1 MDYTKFSKTNNL
13 VNDFYSLIKEDEK
26 LAVGFLDNLMGI
38 FLSKK
43 VNAHDDNILIAVI
56 RETGE
61 NKEKLALKI
70 IDTGLVDLGYANK
83 DNIDAFQWAI
93 STNKYKVAMK
103 LFDTGLCNPIL
114 VNSKNEAAI
123 DYILFNDEDLNY
135 DPYLDV
141 KVELIIKLMYYYI
154 ENDPTSNNLNS
165 AIEYICSYK
174 ELLDKIVKKL
184 NSRKNLNIDKDKFKS
199 SINFDVI
206 CANPVAAEAGTMVTD
221 INFVDNIDYNNK
233 SKNKRISKN
242 ARSIN
247 PKPIALAFPD
257 ERESFLYNDP
267 AAPGELIAK
276 RLGGKKSNRKT
287 RKNLR

>member
-13 VNDFYSLIKEDEK
+13 VNDFYSLIKQDEN

-43 VNAHDDNILIAVI
+43 VNAHDDNVLIAVL

-70 IDTGLVDLGYANK
+70 IDTGLVDLGYVNK
-83 DNIDAFQWAI
+83 DNVDAFQWAI
-93 STNKYKVAMK
+93 SSNKYKVAMK
-103 LFDTGLCNPIL
+103 LFDSGLCNPIL

-123 DYILFNDEDLNY
+123 DYILFNDDDLND

-141 KVELIIKLMYYYI
+141 KVELMIKILYHYI
-154 ENDPTSNNLNS
+154 ENDPASNNLNS

-174 ELLDKIVKKL
+174 ELLDKIVTKL
-184 NSRKNLNIDKDKFKS
+184 NSRKNLNIDKNKFKS

-206 CANPVAAEAGTMVTD
+206 CANPVAAEAGPLVTD
-221 INFVDNIDYNNK
+221 VNIVDNIDYNNK
-233 SKNKRISKN
+233 SKKKRNSKN
-242 ARSIN
+242 AKSIN

-257 ERESFLYNDP
+257 EHESFLYNDP
-267 AAPGELIAK
+267 SAPGELITK
-276 RLGGKKSNRKT
+276 RLGGKRSNRKT
-287 RKNLR
+287 RKQLR

>member
-1 MDYTKFSKTNNL
+1 MDYTKFSKTDNL
-13 VNDFYSLIKEDEK
+13 VNDFYSLIKQDEN

-43 VNAHDDNILIAVI
+43 VNDHDNLLIAVL

-83 DNIDAFQWAI
+83 ANVDAFQWAI
-93 STNKYKVAMK
+93 SSNKYKVAMR
-103 LFDTGLCNPIL
+103 LFDSGLCNPIL

-123 DYILFNDEDLNY
+123 DYILFNDDDLNN
-135 DPYLDV
+135 DQYLDV
-141 KVELIIKLMYYYI
+141 KIELMIKLMYHYI
-154 ENDPTSNNLNS
+154 ENDPASNNLNS

-184 NSRKNLNIDKDKFKS
+184 NSRKNLNIDKEKFKS
-199 SINFDVI
+199 AINFDVI
-206 CANPVAAEAGTMVTD
+206 CANPVGAEAGPLVTD
-221 INFVDNIDYNNK
+221 VNIVDNIDYNNK
-233 SKNKRISKN
+233 SKKKRNSKN
-242 ARSIN
+242 AKSIK

-267 AAPGELIAK
+267 AAPGQLITK

-287 RKNLR
+287 RKQLR